1 VKSPVERAS
10 KNSPS
15 SLQRAFV
22 SFRGE
27 KKDKCLLTQKKKEK
41 SAKIIF
47 RMNKQKLQEELKQS
61 MLAKDAEKTSVL
73 RLLLSAINYYETN
86 KGGAG
91 YEATDEDVSSV
102 IGAQVKQRKD
112 SIEQY
117 TNAGRTELAD
127 KEKSELKI
135 LEAYL
140 PEQMSEEEV
149 SKLVDE
155 TIAQTGATSMSDIGK
170 VMGALMP
177 KVKGRA
183 DGNLVSQLVKDRLS
197 S

>member
-1 VKSPVERAS
+1 M
-10 KNSPS
+10 
-15 SLQRAFV
+15 L
-22 SFRGE
+22 
-27 KKDKCLLTQKKKEK
+27 
-41 SAKIIF
+41 
-47 RMNKQKLQEELKQS
+47 KQQLQEELKQS
-61 MLAKDAEKTSVL
+61 MLAKDELKTSVL

-91 YEATDEDVSSV
+91 YEATDEDVLSV

-127 KEKSELKI
+127 KEKAELKI

-140 PEQMSEEEV
+140 PEQMGEEEV

-155 TIAQTGATSMSDIGK
+155 AIAQTGASSMADIGK
-170 VMGALMP
+170 VMGVLMP
-177 KVKGRA
+177 KVKGKA
-183 DGNLVSQLVKDRLS
+183 DGGLVSNLVKSKLTPQS
-197 S
+197 